1 MNTNYWRRSFG
12 VMLFKDVYA
21 KENLLKY
28 YVKIETNKLY
38 IQGIKELQSKDFE
51 VLAIV
56 CDGRKVL
63 PQSFDKIPEQM
74 CQFHQVAIMQ
84 RDITK
89 NLKIPPSIELKQ
101 FVEMLKMTD
110 KESFEGG
117 LEFWFTKWE
126 SFLNERTTNPETGKS
141 YFTHKRLRSACRS
154 LKTN

>member
-1 MNTNYWRRSFG
+1 
-12 VMLFKDVYA
+12 MLFKDVYA

-74 CQFHQVAIMQ
+74 CQFHQVAIM
-84 RDITK
+84 
-89 NLKIPPSIELKQ
+89 
-101 FVEMLKMTD
+101 
-110 KESFEGG
+110 
-117 LEFWFTKWE
+117 
-126 SFLNERTTNPETGKS
+126 
-141 YFTHKRLRSACRS
+141 
-154 LKTN
+154 